1 MTRDSLRLLAPYRMA
16 LFGLLALVVL
26 SAAAEAG
33 GLVLLSAFL
42 SAIAPGTITVGG
54 GALRGLY
61 EFAQESPTRSLVILS
76 GVYVAKSLIALSAN
90 YASFS
95 IGLRMADDWRGR
107 LLHGYLTAPLQ
118 RLTRQQGSMLQMVL
132 EEPSLVGAG
141 LAAAGFLAQNTL
153 SVASVY
159 AALLFLSP
167 VLTFGLTVMALVA
180 TGVVL
185 ILSRYAQSLST
196 RRSLVINEGYAY
208 ITEMLSALKQLRLFN
223 LEEEAQRRA
232 DAHLVAV
239 RRLTRDSSVIAS
251 SPRLLI
257 EITFLIGLA
266 LMLGVL
272 APRTSG
278 GVAMSQVGLVVAAAF
293 RLLPSLSASAG
304 TWVQMQQAWP
314 GIGRI
319 GAELAELKPAPSV
332 ERSKGAC
339 PAAFGERIRAEDVS
353 FSYPGRE
360 QVLRGIDLDI
370 AFGDFVGIV
379 GASGAGKSTLID
391 LLCAFYPPTAGRII
405 VDGVDLQ
412 QIDPG
417 LWRRK
422 LGVVAQDT
430 FLFSGT
436 IRENLLL
443 LRPDADSASVQRIVA
458 LVGADTLIA
467 SLPEGY
473 ETRVGER
480 GLKLS
485 GGQRQRLALA
495 RVLLRQPEILIM
507 DEATSALDIGSDEL
521 LQERLQTLRGT
532 MTTVVVAHRL
542 TAVRRADRIY
552 VMSDGQISEDG
563 THEELVARNG
573 LYTAMW
579 RAAVAEASLPR
590 ISA

>member
-1 MTRDSLRLLAPYRMA
+1 MA